1 VSVNVTFPFLQI
13 NQENQ
18 WKGIDRTF
26 KLRGA
31 LARDSE
37 GEHSHACPNAASS
50 LAQTH
55 LLLYQMSLPRSNYD
69 PRRVC
74 LNPFPE
80 ITLGKHRRAMGV
92 YLAGALVIRNNLMS
106 FIVCSCELD
115 VLGCC
120 NSIRACQVTMGITS
134 RYGGSCPCH
143 LRRLDSGHLF
153 FARIPD
159 YQSHR

>member
-1 VSVNVTFPFLQI
+1 MEVTRTFP
-13 NQENQ
+13 
-18 WKGIDRTF
+18 RMV
-26 KLRGA
+26 
-31 LARDSE
+31 
-37 GEHSHACPNAASS
+37 HAAASKS
-50 LAQTH
+50 SCSKPSTYTT
-55 LLLYQMSLPRSNYD
+55 LLYQMSLPRSNYD

-92 YLAGALVIRNNLMS
+92 YLAGALVCSHVKQSQYAITLMS
-106 FIVCSCELD
+106 LVCSCELD

-120 NSIRACQVTMGITS
+120 NSIRACQVTVGITS
-134 RYGGSCPCH
+134 RFGSSCPCY

-153 FARIPD
+153 VARIPD